1 MKGFNQLNK
10 AFESRVRLGIMS
22 ILLVNDWVNYKDMK
36 DTLGLTDGNLASHI
50 ASLEKL
56 NYIDVKKE
64 FVGKKPQ
71 TSYSATPLGKA
82 EFQKHI
88 DGLERLLRGG

>member
-22 ILLVNDWVNYKDMK
+22 VLLVNDWVNYKEMK
-36 DTLGLTDGNLASHI
+36 DTLGLTDGNLASHV

-56 NYIDVKKE
+56 NYIEVKKE

-71 TSYSATPLGKA
+71 TSYSATKLGKA

-88 DGLERLLRGG
+88 DGLERLLKGG

>member
-1 MKGFNQLNK
+1 MQGFNQLNK

-22 ILLVNDWVNYKDMK
+22 ILLVNDWVNYTDMK
-36 DTLGLTDGNLASHI
+36 ETLGLTDGNLASHVS
-50 ASLEKL
+50 ALEKME
-56 NYIDVKKE
+56 YIEVRKE

-71 TSYSATPLGKA
+71 TSYSATKLGKL

-88 DGLERLLRGG
+88 DGLERLLKGG

>member
-22 ILLVNDWVNYKDMK
+22 ILLVNDWVNYKEMK

>member
-1 MKGFNQLNK
+1 MKGFNLLNK

-22 ILLVNDWVNYKDMK
+22 VLLVNEWVNYKEMK

-56 NYIDVKKE
+56 NYIEVKKE

-71 TSYSATPLGKA
+71 TSYTATKLGKE

-88 DGLERLLRGG
+88 DGLERLLKGG

>member
-22 ILLVNDWVNYKDMK
+22 VLLVNDWVNYKDMK

-50 ASLEKL
+50 TSLEKL
-56 NYIDVKKE
+56 DYIEVKKE

-71 TSYSATPLGKA
+71 TSYAATKLGKV

-88 DGLERLLRGG
+88 DGLERLLKGG

>member
-22 ILLVNDWVNYKDMK
+22 ILMVNDWVNYRDMK
-36 DTLGLTDGNLASHI
+36 ETLGLTDGNLASHV

-56 NYIDVKKE
+56 EYIEVKKE

-88 DGLERLLRGG
+88 DGLERLLKGG